1 MLGDPAAG
9 RELPDH
15 GAIQFAAATVVEIL
29 ETRVAQAE
37 FGVLEPARERA
48 ILSRELLGID
58 EYAQALVATEGRDR
72 GIALLREVGV
82 GNRAEP

>member
-15 GAIQFAAATVVEIL
+15 RAIQFAAATVVEIL
-29 ETRVAQAE
+29 ETRLAQAE
-37 FGVLEPARERA
+37 FGFLEPPRERA
-48 ILSRELLGID
+48 MLSRELLGID
-58 EYAQALVATEGRDR
+58 EHAQTLVETERRD
-72 GIALLREVGV
+72 GGVALLREVGV